1 MVSGDHVETA
11 RRVALDAGLL
21 SEGHHADA
29 VLTAAQFRE
38 KIGSHKV
45 VDDKET
51 GFKTVL
57 FNDIDSFRKVK
68 AKLKVLARATS
79 DDKLILISGIKSK

>member
-38 KIGSHKV
+38 KIGSHKIV
-45 VDDKET
+45 VDKET
-51 GFKTVL
+51 
-57 FNDIDSFRKVK
+57 
-68 AKLKVLARATS
+68 
-79 DDKLILISGIKSK
+79 